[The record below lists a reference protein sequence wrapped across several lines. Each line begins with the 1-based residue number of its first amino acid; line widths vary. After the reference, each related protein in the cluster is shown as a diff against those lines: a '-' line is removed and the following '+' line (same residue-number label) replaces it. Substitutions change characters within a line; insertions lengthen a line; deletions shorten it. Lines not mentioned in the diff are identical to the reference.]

1 MSVCLTMRRTLA
13 TLLLL
18 LGLTGCSGLRL
29 IDSEVLAQA
38 APGADTMLRAGAR
51 YRYERL
57 PSQQN
62 DPGLQQTLERAADL
76 ALGKVGLRAAGQDQ
90 QADLGVMLS
99 VQSAAWVQDD
109 EGNLF
114 PVGQLVP
121 RMRIGI
127 GLGTG
132 GSALALSMPITYL
145 YRHQLVLLMRDLR
158 SGQIAYETRAWHEGP
173 WPDRD
178 MLLQVMLDAALQGF
192 PNPPSGRRLVRTEVP
207 R

>member
-1 MSVCLTMRRTLA
+1 MRRTLA
-13 TLLLL
+13 ALALL
-18 LGLTGCSGLRL
+18 LGLTGCSGMRL
-29 IDSEVLAQA
+29 IDSEVSAQA
-38 APGADTMLRAGAR
+38 APGADAVLRAGAS

-62 DPGLQQTLERAADL
+62 DPSLQQTLERAADQ

-90 QADLGVMLS
+90 QADLGVLLS
-99 VQSAAWVQDD
+99 VQSSAWVRDD

-114 PVGQLVP
+114 PVGQVAP

-127 GLGTG
+127 GLGTA
-132 GSALALSMPITYL
+132 GSALALSMPITYV
-145 YRHQLVLLMRDLR
+145 YRHQLLLLMRDLR

-173 WPDRD
+173 WPDREL
-178 MLLQVMLDAALQGF
+178 LLQVMLDAALQGF
-192 PNPPSGRRLVRTEVP
+192 PNPPSGRRLVRTEMP